1 MGVKRMSMDLSTME
15 AIQAEKLKE
24 IAAQEQQPL
33 DPEGIALAEDKRKTF
48 DLPTNAVKVDPLR

>member
-1 MGVKRMSMDLSTME
+1 MSMDLSTMA
-15 AIQAEKLKE
+15 AIQAEKIKE

-33 DPEGIALAEDKRKTF
+33 DPEGKAMAETKRKTF

>member
-1 MGVKRMSMDLSTME
+1 MKMSMNLDTMA

-24 IAAQEQQPL
+24 IAAQEAPPL
-33 DPEGIALAEDKRKTF
+33 DPEGKALAEEKRKTF